1 MKAYRLLLSTILP
14 SIENANSIFEN
25 LSYYN
30 SFPQQCVRIII
41 HTMNVDFAYFYKKN
55 QKFAIK
61 NIRKMPY
68 FQFLLYIFMYYSK
81 YNRDVH
87 TIENYFLLSMWLSA
101 LH

>member
-41 HTMNVDFAYFYKKN
+41 HTMNVDFAYFYKK
-55 QKFAIK
+55 IK
-61 NIRKMPY
+61 NLHQKYKKNAVLPIFTLY
-68 FQFLLYIFMYYSK
+68 FHVLLKIQ
-81 YNRDVH
+81 
-87 TIENYFLLSMWLSA
+87 
-101 LH
+101 